1 MMKFLRHFILILI
14 ITSAGV
20 TTAQIKIGDNANTI
34 DPRSILELES
44 KTKALYLP
52 RLTTAEIG
60 AQSGW
65 KPGMFVY
72 NTTDSCIQFFNG
84 NDWFCLTPF
93 VSPDEDQDS
102 TNELQSFV
110 YSNDTLYLTNG
121 NEVFLG
127 DYNKDSSATNE
138 LQSIS
143 VSNDTIFLSDGG
155 FIKLPASTVNTD
167 DQVLTLSNDT
177 LYIEDGNQVYLGN
190 LLADQDQDST
200 NEYNTGFEVN
210 GTGDSLIITD
220 AGTRFAVAIEDVI
233 DTSNLYAQILLNRD
247 SINLNEQGIIDS
259 TAAIRSALVDSTA
272 AVRTALVDTASAI
285 RTALNNH
292 ITNDEDTDSTNE
304 YNTGFEVNGTGDSLI
319 ITDAGTRFAVAI
331 EDVIDTSN
339 LYAQILLNR
348 DSINLNEQGIIDST
362 TAVRSALVDTASAI
376 RTALNNHIT
385 NDEDTDSTNEYNT
398 GFEVNGTGDSLII
411 TDEGTRFAVAIGDVI
426 DTSNLYAQILLNRDS
441 INLNEQGIIDSTTAV
456 RSALVDTASAIRT
469 ALNNHITND
478 EDTDSTNEYN
488 TGFEVN
494 GTGDSLIISDAGTR
508 FAVAI
513 GDVIDTSNLYAQIL
527 LNRDSINLNEQ
538 GIIDSAS
545 AIRTALNAHISAD
558 NDVSSTNEL
567 NSSFGVVG
575 TNLRLTDAG
584 GNLDVPL
591 TDIIDTSGL
600 SNRID
605 ENEQAIIDTAS
616 AIRTTLNSHINADE
630 DTDST
635 NEYNTGFELNGTGDS
650 LILTDAG
657 TRFAVAVSDAV
668 DTTNLYNQIMLNRD
682 SINLNEQGI
691 TDSTSA
697 VRSALVDT
705 ASAIRTDL
713 NNHINSDEDKDS
725 TNELVDSLVLNKDSL
740 TLYENGSSYSVKL
753 KYVPTYLCKDTNGIT
768 DVYRLKENANVY
780 ISEIDTSVSSTYEEL
795 LDSGYATCE
804 SGQTTLELTDCKR
817 REVLSDSSS
826 AIVYFNDSVDVY
838 DKFGVL
844 TSYTDYSTWFSGAG
858 VTVTKTLNC
867 FDEECLQIGNVQYKD
882 GNGDNIY
889 VNIDN
894 STDTKSLSALKA
906 MSAIACTPISCQQ
919 VYGRSDFGLD
929 GTSGLPDT
937 DPDCPDLSA
946 TWFDANSGE
955 LFSWDVSG
963 AVWVQQPS
971 VTSIS
976 CPQASISASGT
987 ILSSVGV
994 ASVTRS
1000 ATGRYKI
1007 TLASPQSSSDY
1018 VVILTKDESTST
1030 RDALHIDV
1038 QEGSK
1043 TATAFEVI
1051 ITEGDNG
1058 TGANPYR
1065 DRNWY
1070 FSIPC
1075 EENFSTGIDSMKL
1088 ENDSLTIFESDTSFS
1103 VLLTDTDSTNE
1114 YNTGFEVNGTSDS
1127 LIVTDAGT
1135 RFAVAIEDVVD
1146 TSNLYAQILLN
1157 RDSINLN
1164 EQGIIDSTAAVRS
1177 ALVDTASA
1185 IRTALNDHITS
1196 DEDTDST
1203 NEYNT
1208 GFEVNGTG
1216 DSLIISDAG
1225 TRFAVALE
1233 DVIDT
1238 SNLYTQIMLNRDSI
1252 NLNEQGIIDS
1262 ASAIR
1267 TALNAHISA
1276 DNDVSSTNELNSS
1289 FGVVG
1294 TNLRLTDAGG
1304 NLDVPLTDIIDTSGL
1319 SNRIDENEQA
1329 IIDTA
1334 SAIRTTL
1341 NSHINADED
1350 TDSTNEYNTGFE
1362 LNGTGDSLV
1371 VTDAGTRFAVAIED
1385 VIDTSNL
1392 YAQILLNRDSINLNE
1407 QGIIDSTSAVRT
1419 ALVDT
1424 ASAIRTALNDHITS
1438 DEDTDST
1445 NEYNTGFDVNGT
1457 GDSLI
1462 ITDAGT
1468 RFAVA
1473 IEDVID
1479 TSNLY
1484 AQILLNRDSINFN
1497 EQGIID
1503 STAAVRTALVD
1514 TASAI
1519 RTALNDHIT
1528 NDEDTDS
1535 TNEYNT
1541 GFDVNGT
1548 GDSLIITDAGTRFA
1562 VAIEDVIDTSNLY
1575 AQILL
1580 NRDSINLNEQGIIDS
1595 TSAVRTALVDTAS
1608 AIRTALN
1615 DHITND
1621 EDTDSTNEYN
1631 TGFEVN
1637 GTGDSLI
1644 ISDAGTRF
1652 AVAIEDVIDT
1662 SNLYAQILLN
1672 RDSINFNEQG
1682 IIDSTAAVRTALVD
1696 TASDIRGA
1704 LIDTAS
1710 NIRTSLNQ
1718 HINEDE
1724 DKDSTNELIKSV
1736 SFDTLSNGL
1745 QADTLKIQEADTTYA
1760 VRIETWIKAAGKV
1773 SSTGAP
1779 IKVYGATVSR
1789 INQGDYQITFTQ
1801 ARPDANYIIQLSLPS
1816 LNTGNDDPGITYY
1829 DQQTSGF
1836 KVNIGDNDN
1845 GGTASADVNSQF
1857 MFTVIDFDF

>member
-411 TDEGTRFAVAIGDVI
+411 TDAGTRFAVAIGDVI

-1779 IKVYGATVSR
+1779 IKVYGATVSQ